1 MIYLYVM
8 EVPERIKKLEEDLNS
23 RKGQTAPPIV
33 EHELAQ
39 KEFDVNDNWKEEDL
53 KVSPPQ
59 ATSKGGGKFYFWIL
73 LFSIVFFIGA
83 GVYAYFSLTQGIHDI
98 SAENIDMQISGPVSI
113 AGGEKLSLDV
123 SITNKNKVPLKI
135 AELIVEYPQGT
146 RSGTD
151 SSVSLPTERITI
163 GDMEPGDTS
172 HHEIQAILFGEEQ
185 SVSKIKMILEY
196 RLPNSTS
203 IYEKELE
210 YEITLNSNP
219 ISLSVEAPN
228 ETISGQTINLV
239 VNVTSNAT
247 EKMRNVIVEGEFPS
261 GFSFIKS
268 EPIPGESNEFW
279 KLGEFEPGQS
289 KKITISGTLSG
300 ENQDART
307 FRFNAGIGND
317 KNPDHIETAF
327 AGFKQEI
334 AISKPFLSVN
344 VLVNGKKESDVS
356 VKPGDTVEVE
366 VGYVNN
372 LSLTLRDV
380 QILMSLSGS
389 ALDEQS
395 ITASQGFYQSNTN
408 TVIWNKETLPDLESI
423 APGSS
428 GVLVFTMTPK
438 VNAGASN
445 PDIRMSVGVNAI
457 RGDDSNTLDKFTN
470 ISQKRILIQS
480 NVSLRAQTGYESGP
494 IDNIGGVPPK
504 AEKETTY
511 TVTWNLANGA
521 NDIAGAKVSATLPSY
536 VKFTDVI
543 LPKNEVVTFN
553 QTSNT
558 VVWDVGV
565 LSAGAGTSRSGRSV
579 SFQVA
584 ITPSISQIGQA
595 PVLVNQSVFTGED
608 RFGKVKINIQAN
620 PLTTLLTEPQFRSG
634 QEIVVAQ

>member
-8 EVPERIKKLEEDLNS
+8 DVPERIKKLEEDLNS

-33 EHELAQ
+33 EHDLSP
-39 KEFDVNDNWKEEDL
+39 KEFEVNDNWKEEEL
-53 KVSPPQ
+53 KISQ
-59 ATSKGGGKFYFWIL
+59 ASEPKAGGGKFYFWIL

-98 SAENIDMQISGPVSI
+98 SADNIDMQVSGPVSI

-146 RSGTD
+146 RSGIN
-151 SSVSLPTERITI
+151 SSASLPTERITI

-185 SVSKIKMILEY
+185 SVSKIRMILEY

-219 ISLSVEAPN
+219 ISLSVDAPN
-228 ETISGQTINLV
+228 ETISGQPINLI

-247 EKMRNVIVEGEFPS
+247 EKMRNVIVEGEFPA
-261 GFSFIKS
+261 GFSFLKS
-268 EPIPGESNEFW
+268 EPIPGENNQSW

-289 KKITISGTLSG
+289 KKITITGSLSG

-344 VLVNGKKESDVS
+344 VLVNGKKENDVS
-356 VKPGDTVEVE
+356 VKPGENVEIE
-366 VGYVNN
+366 IGYVNN
-372 LSLTLRDV
+372 LPLTLRDV
-380 QILMSLSGS
+380 EISMNLSGS
-389 ALDEQS
+389 ALDEQAIS
-395 ITASQGFYQSNTN
+395 AGQGFYQSNTN
-408 TVIWNKETLPDLESI
+408 NIIWNKETMPYLESI
-423 APGSS
+423 SPGSS
-428 GVLVFTMTPK
+428 GVLVFALTPK
-438 VNAGASN
+438 VRVGSTN
-445 PDIRMSVGVNAI
+445 PDIKISVNVNAI
-457 RGDDSNTLDKFTN
+457 RGDESNTLDRFTN
-470 ISQKRILIQS
+470 ISQKRILMQS
-480 NVSLRAQTGYESGP
+480 DVSLRAISNYESGP

-511 TVTWNLANGA
+511 TITWSLVNGA
-521 NDIAGAKVSATLPSY
+521 NDIAGAKVTATLPSY

-543 LPKNEVVTFN
+543 VPKNEVLTYN
-553 QTSNT
+553 PTSNT

-565 LSAGAGTSRSGRSV
+565 LNSQTGTSKSQRSV

-584 ITPSISQIGQA
+584 LTPSISQVGTA

-608 RFGKVKINIQAN
+608 RFGKVKINISSN
-620 PLTTLLTEPQFRSG
+620 PITTLISETQFRSG
-634 QEIVVAQ
+634 QEIVVQ